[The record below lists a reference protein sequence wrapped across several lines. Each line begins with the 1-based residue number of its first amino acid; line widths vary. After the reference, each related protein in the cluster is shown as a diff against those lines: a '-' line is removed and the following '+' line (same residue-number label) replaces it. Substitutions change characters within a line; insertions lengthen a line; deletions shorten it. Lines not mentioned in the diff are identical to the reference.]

1 MSYDSWLQAPYVEKA
16 FRDAEWEKDA
26 ERLYKNYD
34 RKALFPEFLAIY
46 GEEIKDDNAILS
58 AVKQRD
64 FEAVG
69 GLLLE
74 AFEQYLSELADYE
87 ADRLQDRG

>member
-1 MSYDSWLQAPYVEKA
+1 MSYDQWLQAPYVEQA
-16 FRDAEWEKDA
+16 FRDAKWEKDA
-26 ERLYKNYD
+26 ERFYKSYD
-34 RKALFPEFLAIY
+34 RKELFPEFLISY
-46 GEEIKDDNAILS
+46 GEVIKDDNPILS

-74 AFEQYLSELADYE
+74 AFEQHLSELADYE
-87 ADRLQDRG
+87 ADKLQGW